1 MAYLGRSTDGFG
13 VRDRF
18 VYTASGSETSLSG
31 ADDNSRTLKFQDGI
45 YVDVYLN
52 GVFLL
57 RGTDYVTTT
66 ANTIASIASL
76 AANDIVEIIVYDVFT
91 VADTVSKARG
101 GSFGGAITSEGA
113 LTASSTLSVTGT
125 STLTGAQTL
134 TGTTSATQIDMEGE
148 TIFEERAIML
158 EGTDSDFSNEGS
170 LLLLD
175 ASASGTDAGEKL
187 LFEAN
192 TLDSLIKE
200 DPPFLILED
209 NDSNGFIRV
218 NSATN
223 ERGSGEQK
231 IVLEIGTQFDIPNTL
246 TAPKVTGVA
255 EIANVGG
262 GQNTNF
268 DNSVSVDVKAI
279 ALAAGSHILD
289 LNRNA
294 NFKLTLSGN
303 ITLVNPAELTA
314 GTTGSIFIVQDGTGS
329 RTVSYGNSWDF
340 IGGTAPTMTT
350 TASAIDRIDYI
361 VLDATNIHAVA
372 TLAYS

>member
-18 VYTASGSETSLSG
+18 VFTASGSETSISG
-31 ADDNSRTLKFQDGI
+31 ADDNSRTLKFEDGTYI
-45 YVDVYLN
+45 DVFMN
-52 GVFLL
+52 GVLLL
-57 RGTDYVTTT
+57 RGTDYNTTT
-66 ANTIASIASL
+66 ANTIGGLASL
-76 AANDIVEIIVYDVFT
+76 AANDIVEIIVYDVFSVANT
-91 VADTVSKARG
+91 VAQTG
-101 GSFGGAITSEGA
+101 GTYTGDVAF
-113 LTASSTLSVTGT
+113 STNLSVTGT

-134 TGTTSATQIDMEGE
+134 TGTTSATQIDIEGE
-148 TIFEERAIML
+148 TLLEERAIML

-192 TLDSLIKE
+192 TLDSLTKE
-200 DPPFLILED
+200 DPDALVLED
-209 NDSNGFIRV
+209 NDNNGFIFH
-218 NSATN
+218 NTSTN
-223 ERGSGEQK
+223 ERVSTQK
-231 IVLEIGTQFDIPNTL
+231 ITLESGTQFEIPNTL

-255 EIANVGG
+255 EIANIGG
-262 GQNTNF
+262 DQNTNF
-268 DNSVSVDVKAI
+268 DNSVSVDVKAMS
-279 ALAAGSHILD
+279 LGAGSHILD

-329 RTVSYGNSWDF
+329 RTVSYGTSWDF

-350 TASAIDRIDYI
+350 AASSVDRIDYI
-361 VLDATNIHAVA
+361 VLDSTNIHAVA

>member
-31 ADDNSRTLKFQDGI
+31 ADDNSRVLKFQDGT

-57 RGTDYVTTT
+57 RGTDYTTTT
-66 ANTIASIASL
+66 ANTIGSLASL
-76 AANDIVEIIVYDVFT
+76 AASDIVEVIVYDVFSVANT
-91 VADTVSKARG
+91 VKASG
-101 GSFGGAITSEGA
+101 GSFTGGVTFDSTATVTGA
-113 LTASSTLSVTGT
+113 ATLSSTLAVTGT
-125 STLTGAQTL
+125 QTL
-134 TGTTSATQIDMEGE
+134 TGTTSATQIDIEGE
-148 TIFEERAIML
+148 TLLEERAIML

-192 TLDSLIKE
+192 TLDSLTKE

-268 DNSVSVDVKAI
+268 DNSVSVDVKAMS
-279 ALAAGSHILD
+279 LPAGSHILD

-329 RTVSYGNSWDF
+329 RTVSYGTTWDF

-350 TASAIDRIDYI
+350 AANSVDRIDYI